1 MLSNLLQKFKHNN
14 TNIWIWKYCLLK
26 IYLDYRELMTTG
38 CWQQRNDSNS
48 KKFTK
53 ENFWTLRIFS
63 LIFWTLKT
71 LETFLSSLLAVGT
84 LEPLPTSASG
94 GSLWAIFIAEALGF
108 QEGFM
113 PLMSSTCMEIA
124 GNKFPFFFFI
134 LSHGQWVTFLLFAF
148 ES

>member
-1 MLSNLLQKFKHNN
+1 MKILF
-14 TNIWIWKYCLLK
+14 IE

-63 LIFWTLKT
+63 LIFLTLKT
-71 LETFLSSLLAVGT
+71 LETFLSSLLAVGA
-84 LEPLPTSASG
+84 LEPLPTSALE
-94 GSLWAIFIAEALGF
+94 GSLWALFIIEALGF

-113 PLMSSTCMEIA
+113 LLMSSTCMEMA
-124 GNKFPFFFFI
+124 GGKFPFFFFI
-134 LSHGQWVTFLLFAF
+134 LSHGQWVTFLLFTF